1 MVNRVGSGS
10 GYRIYDSVNLADN
23 TDSQVSDNAGHNDSS
38 YKNIS
43 ENLNDD
49 DRAGVVLDLS
59 TGKDPGGV
67 HPDATAPEESSDR
80 DDVNS
85 GSTASSSDMSG
96 IISTVRNIF
105 RQIGEFFSTLWNGKP
120 AADNTDTAAG
130 GKGNDPATSAA
141 SVLKP
146 DETANTAS
154 DPAFTGSVAD
164 LPRTDDIASIRSYL
178 NDYGGHRLAHGSD
191 LLTSYDRFGRLV
203 EPNVS
208 DKDKILRG
216 DSSSLMDRLD
226 KK

>member
-23 TDSQVSDNAGHNDSS
+23 TDSQVSDNAGRNDSS

-67 HPDATAPEESSDR
+67 HPDVPAPEGSSGR

-120 AADNTDTAAG
+120 AADNTAAG
-130 GKGNDPATSAA
+130 PAASDGDASAA
-141 SVLKP
+141 SGSVP
-146 DETANTAS
+146 AETAENES
-154 DPAFTGSVAD
+154 DPAFAENVAD
-164 LPRTDDIASIRSYL
+164 LPRTDDISSIRSYL

-216 DSSSLMDRLD
+216 DSSSLMDQLD

>member
-105 RQIGEFFSTLWNGKP
+105 RQIGEFFSTLWNG
-120 AADNTDTAAG
+120 
-130 GKGNDPATSAA
+130 
-141 SVLKP
+141 
-146 DETANTAS
+146 
-154 DPAFTGSVAD
+154 
-164 LPRTDDIASIRSYL
+164 
-178 NDYGGHRLAHGSD
+178 
-191 LLTSYDRFGRLV
+191 
-203 EPNVS
+203 
-208 DKDKILRG
+208 
-216 DSSSLMDRLD
+216 
-226 KK
+226 